1 MALKVKDVEVDQLQD
16 ELNHLNRDLYQSKEV
31 SVICM
36 AGISG

>member
-31 SVICM
+31 SLFCKD
-36 AGISG
+36 GISD